1 MTERERMKVCKD
13 AFLAID
19 NIAFFKMKG
28 KDLPADS
35 FKVVDINSR
44 RHMIVQITEKGF
56 NVLNTSMSDTS
67 YYKAMYFTE
76 VNRRF
81 IRNEVLGN
89 A

>member
-1 MTERERMKVCKD
+1 MTERERLKFCRD

-44 RHMIVQITEKGF
+44 RHMIVQITDNGF
-56 NVLNTSMSDTS
+56 NVLNTSMSETS

-81 IRNEVLGN
+81 IRKEVLCDR
-89 A
+89 